1 MSNGEA
7 MSLIYYPIP
16 QSIIEK
22 IPTLFKKTSHV
33 KKAFEFIHFY
43 CKMKVTANS
52 KIPFLAYQTIH
63 SDNFEPWRS
72 KMGRMVKAMMI
83 ETFFDTIPHIPEVM
97 SKGYR
102 IKFKYLYSEYKE
114 FPILDIDYSQKIELE
129 PNEEVSSIEPET
141 YSFLSKI
148 DFEDCTL
155 YNSKLNENL
164 EQRSKN
170 DIEGMLLRIDKPNGN
185 IKVKVCS
192 KSKLRLGRSS
202 YTTHNPEKFQFILS
216 LEKILLLNQKK
227 YFIAKI
233 GLRPIEISIDK
244 SGFRLHHNLTNMP
257 SEIINHIKF
266 EGENVR
272 EIDLRNCH
280 YTLFSNLLLND
291 THRVFKFI
299 DEALNRELA
308 TIMDNI
314 TEEECANIYGIEWL
328 NLLAPEMLS
337 SILTTSYISSLDKE
351 KFQDLA
357 LFCKLSFDGLLYEGL
372 SQIFWGEISPV
383 NRSKAKIVLM
393 EIFYG
398 GATTNVDG
406 SDRNC
411 SELTALFKAYFPSV
425 CKITDGIKNYT
436 YANWSNIKDY
446 ELLKGIRH
454 SVENKNTRNNFQASK
469 SVLSLLLQL
478 VETELFIGVILPN
491 LRKEGFKVITKHDS
505 IMTKE
510 SEYDSV
516 KEKMNEVINTTFL
529 RDKYLL
535 K

>member
-1 MSNGEA
+1 MSNGGA
-7 MSLIYYPIP
+7 IPAIYYPIP
-16 QSIIEK
+16 LSILEK
-22 IPTLFKKTSHV
+22 IPTLFEKASHV

-72 KMGRMVKAMMI
+72 KMGRMVKARMI
-83 ETFFDTIPHIPEVM
+83 ETFFDTIPHIPKVM

-102 IKFKYLYSEYKE
+102 IKFKYLYSEYKL
-114 FPILDIDYSQKIELE
+114 FPILDFDYSQKIELI
-129 PNEEVSSIEPET
+129 PNEEVLSIEPET
-141 YSFLSKI
+141 YNFLSKI
-148 DFEDCTL
+148 NFDECTL
-155 YNSKLNENL
+155 NNSKLIEDM
-164 EQRSKN
+164 ERRSNN
-170 DIEGMLLRIDKPNGN
+170 DIEGMLLRIDKTNGK

-192 KSKLRLGRSS
+192 KNKLRLGRST
-202 YTTHNPEKFQFILS
+202 YTTHAPDKFQFIIN

-233 GLRPIEISIDK
+233 GVRPIEISIDK

-266 EGENVR
+266 EGEYVK

-280 YTLFSNLLLND
+280 YNLFSNLLLND
-291 THRVFKFI
+291 SHKVFKFI
-299 DEALNRELA
+299 DEALNNELT
-308 TIMDNI
+308 TITDNI
-314 TEEECANIYGIEWL
+314 NEEECANIYGIEWS
-328 NLLAPEMLS
+328 NLPAPEKLS
-337 SILTTSYISSLDKE
+337 SILSTSYISSLDKE
-351 KFQDLA
+351 KYQDLV

-372 SQIFWGEISPV
+372 SQILWGEISPV

-398 GATTNVDG
+398 GAATNVDG

-411 SELTALFKAYFPSV
+411 SELTTMFKTYFPSV
-425 CKITDGIKNYT
+425 CKITDGVKNYT
-436 YANWSNIKDY
+436 YAKWSIIKNY
-446 ELLKGIRH
+446 ELLKGVKH
-454 SVENKNTRNNFQASK
+454 SVESKNTRNNFQASK

-478 VETELFIGVILPN
+478 VETELFIETILPN
-491 LRKEGFKVITKHDS
+491 LRKEGFEIITKHDS
-505 IMTKE
+505 ILVKE
-510 SEYDSV
+510 SDYESV
-516 KEKMNEVINTTFL
+516 KTLMMEIISATFL
-529 RDKYLL
+529 EDRFSL